1 MKNWLSSMTQT
12 LKRWWTGAVFCAALI
27 PTVALADLRPPHTMD
42 LALDAVRAKDW
53 SSALTL
59 AQKDGQIGRDIVLWH
74 YLRSGE
80 GNADLV
86 LDFLGRRSDWPG
98 IPLLKKRTEAII
110 ADQADAAQTLQ
121 FFQSHTP
128 ETGVGALAYAEAL
141 TASGDRAS
149 ADAVLVRAWLT
160 LDMDAEAHDAF
171 LERYADLLGQYHTAR
186 MNMLLWE
193 GAYPEA
199 GRMMALVSEDWR
211 ALAAARIALQTD
223 KGDVDALIAVV
234 PNRLGGDAG
243 LSHDR
248 FKWRFDKNYTDSARD
263 LLLERS
269 ERVELLGQPENWAY
283 LRRVFVRREL
293 REGTPSVAYRLASSH
308 HLTGGSNWADLEWL
322 AGYIA
327 LRYLQDPAKA
337 LEHFKALAM
346 NVDSPISKG
355 RAGYWIGRAYEA
367 LGDMTAAQL
376 AFETAGTQQT
386 SFYGLLAAERAGLP
400 FDQTLAGGPI
410 DPNWTSSAF
419 VGSSLFEA
427 ASVLIAAN
435 ERSLAERFV
444 IQMAETLSEQELVA
458 LGDAML
464 AMNEPHLAVMAGK
477 EAASRGI
484 VLPRAYY
491 ALHPIAKRSLDISPE
506 WALAIARRESE
517 FDPWVVS
524 PVGARG
530 LMQLMPRT
538 AQAMAEVKGVPF
550 RERALLSEPNY
561 NATLGAA
568 YLAKLSREFGNNPM
582 FMAAGYNAGP
592 SRPTRWIEQ
601 FGDPRAGAID
611 VVDWVEM
618 IPFNET
624 RNYVMR
630 VTESLPIYRARLG
643 IDPLPVPFSQEL
655 AQ

>member
-1 MKNWLSSMTQT
+1 MTHT
-12 LKRWWTGAVFCAALI
+12 LKRWWTSAVFCAALV

-42 LALDAVRAKDW
+42 LALDAVRSKDW

-59 AQKDGQIGRDIVLWH
+59 AQKDGQVGTDIVLWH

-86 LDFLGRRSDWPG
+86 LDFLARRSDWPG
-98 IPLLKKRTEAII
+98 IPLLKKRTDKII
-110 ADQADAAQTLQ
+110 AEQATAAQTLQ

-128 ETGVGALAYAEAL
+128 DTGVGALAYAEAL

-149 ADAVLVRAWLT
+149 ADAILVRAWLT
-160 LDMDAEAHDAF
+160 LDMDAEEHDAF
-171 LERYADLLGQYHTAR
+171 LARYSGLLGQYNTAR
-186 MNMLLWE
+186 MNMLLWAE
-193 GAYPEA
+193 AYGEA
-199 GRMMALVSEDWR
+199 DRMMPLVSEDWR
-211 ALAAARIALQTD
+211 ALAAARIALQKGTD
-223 KGDVDALIAVV
+223 DVDALVAAV
-234 PNRLGGDAG
+234 PNKLGGDAG

-269 ERVELLGQPENWAY
+269 ERAELLGQPENWAY
-283 LRRVFVRREL
+283 LRRVLVRREL
-293 REGTPSVAYRLASSH
+293 REGTPSVAYRLAANH

-355 RAGYWIGRAYEA
+355 RAGYWIGRAYEG
-367 LGDMTAAQL
+367 LGDLTAAQL
-376 AFETAGTQQT
+376 AFETAGAQQT
-386 SFYGLLAAERAGLP
+386 SFYGLLAAERAGMA
-400 FDQTLAGGPI
+400 FDASLQGGKPDPSWRSAG
-410 DPNWTSSAF
+410 F
-419 VGSSLFEA
+419 VNSSLFEA

-444 IQMAETLSEQELVA
+444 IQMAETLSEPDLVA

-464 AMNEPHLAVMAGK
+464 LMDEPHLAVMVGK
-477 EAASRGI
+477 EAAARGI

-491 ALHPIAKRSLDISPE
+491 AMHPIAGQTLDIAPE

-538 AQAMAEVKGVPF
+538 AQAMAEAKGVAF
-550 RERALLSEPNY
+550 RERALLSEPFY
-561 NATLGAA
+561 NATLGSA

-592 SRPTRWIEQ
+592 SRPARWIEQ
-601 FGDPRAGAID
+601 FGDPRKGAID

-643 IDPLPVPFSQEL
+643 KEPLPIPFSQEL